1 MSDSSECERPAHD
14 TSPPRFRVPVSA
26 VPLIARDQ
34 LLSTV
39 DDHVTAAPVTLV
51 TGPAGCGKTTLLA
64 EWARRRTDRVAWLT
78 LNEHD
83 SAPARLRIAMRDAL
97 HGVWPDQGHLDLVPW
112 SEPGFS
118 SAIVAAFDHLPVS
131 TCLVLDN
138 VHELRDPEALAT
150 IDLLTRQP
158 PDRLR
163 LVLLGRFPP
172 PLHLAR
178 LHLEGRLRE
187 VLPHE
192 LAFSRAETEALLA
205 AYGVS
210 LSAEEI
216 GMLLTGTEGWAG
228 GLAFA
233 AMRMNTAGTP
243 LADLLMFTGQ
253 DEIVNSYLTEEVLA
267 PHSPSTHDLLVAT
280 SVCDTVSTDL
290 ASALAPEHPSPGV
303 VLDQLERTNAFVSR
317 LSDTP
322 EWYRCHPVLRAH
334 LLAELRRTRPAD
346 ERPLHRSAARWHH
359 EHSLPLT
366 ALRHAV
372 AAGEDQI
379 TSEIVER
386 SVLREMLRVGGAKV
400 HAVLGAVPSHV
411 LARPAVGV
419 VAALAALDAGD
430 LAFANRVLTGIGGAS
445 PALRPERVRVLHGT
459 ALVRRGRFDAHVGE
473 ALDVMARTA
482 AGLSGVPDADAD
494 VAALLDRGVA
504 ALSRGEHG
512 AAETD
517 LVRAA
522 ALADKEGFTH
532 AELDCRVYLA
542 ALASAMG
549 DIGEGARQARAAVE
563 FAERKGWQTHFTCA
577 LAYSL
582 MGVHA
587 YLRMEDARATDLA
600 MRATA
605 ALGDRPDLAV
615 GIAVRTLDAAVSF
628 ATAGDPRAI
637 VGRLRRQWQD
647 VAGREV
653 TPPVVAHVAPALQR
667 MALRAGDEQWA
678 AAMPGQVEAM
688 FGPCGEQAVLQAVL
702 HSHHSRVNQARK
714 LVEPLLSG
722 DLPAVAAPTVV
733 DAWLLEAVLVER
745 SGNQRRAHE
754 AVTRALAAAEPVG
767 TIRPF
772 VHAGKPVRE
781 LLARGAGRFGRLDR
795 FATTTM
801 TALPAAA
808 TTSAG
813 VLTNRERDLLVELPS
828 MRTTEE
834 IANSLFVSV
843 NTVKTHLRGIYRKLG
858 VNQRRDAVLVARRL
872 GLI

>member
-26 VPLIARDQ
+26 VPLVARDQ
-34 LLSTV
+34 LLSVV
-39 DDHVTAAPVTLV
+39 DGHVAAAPVTLV
-51 TGPAGCGKTTLLA
+51 TGPAGSGKTTLLA
-64 EWARRRTDRVAWLT
+64 EWARRRTGRVAWLT

-83 SAPARLRIAMRDAL
+83 SMPARLRIAMRDTL
-97 HGVWPDQGHLDLVPW
+97 TGVWPDQDHLDAIPW

-118 SAIVAAFDHLPVS
+118 SAIVAAFDHLPAS
-131 TCLVLDN
+131 ACLVLDN

-187 VLPHE
+187 VLPDE
-192 LAFSRAETEALLA
+192 LAFDRAETEALLA
-205 AYGVS
+205 AYDVPIS
-210 LSAEEI
+210 PEEI
-216 GMLLTGTEGWAG
+216 TPLLSGTEGWAG
-228 GLAFA
+228 GLTFA
-233 AMRMNTAGTP
+233 AMRMNTTGTRP
-243 LADLLMFTGQ
+243 ADLLMFTGQ
-253 DEIVNSYLTEEVLA
+253 DEIVNGYLTEEVLA
-267 PHSPSTHDLLVAT
+267 AHSPSTRDLLVAT
-280 SVCDTVSTDL
+280 SVCDTVTTGL
-290 ASALAPEHPSPGV
+290 ANALAPEHPSPGV

-317 LSDTP
+317 LSNTP

-346 ERPLHRSAARWHH
+346 ESALHRSAARWHH

-372 AAGEDQI
+372 AAGEDQL
-379 TSEIVER
+379 TAEIVEH
-386 SVLREMLRVGGAKV
+386 SVLREMLHAGGAEV
-400 HAVLGAVPSHV
+400 HPVLGSVPAHV

-419 VAALAALDAGD
+419 VAALVALDAGD
-430 LAFANRVLTGIGGAS
+430 LAAADRVLAGIGGGS

-459 ALVRRGRFDAHVGE
+459 ALLRRGRFDAHVGE
-473 ALDVMARTA
+473 ALHIMARTT
-482 AGLSGVPDADAD
+482 AGLSGAPDAD

-504 ALSRGEHG
+504 ALSRGEHR

-522 ALADKEGFTH
+522 ALARKEGFTH
-532 AELDCRVYLA
+532 AELDCRVHLA

-549 DIGEGARQARAAVE
+549 DIVEGARQARAAVE
-563 FAERKGWQTHFTCA
+563 FAERRGWQTHFTCA

-587 YLRMEDARATDLA
+587 YLRMEDANATDLSL
-600 MRATA
+600 RATT
-605 ALGDRPDLAV
+605 ALGDRPDLGV

-628 ATAGDPRAI
+628 ATAGDPRA
-637 VGRLRRQWQD
+637 VAGRLRTQWQD

-653 TPPVVAHVAPALQR
+653 TPPVVAHIAPALQR
-667 MALRAGDEQWA
+667 MALRTGDEQWA

-745 SGNQRRAHE
+745 TGDQRRSHE

-801 TALPAAA
+801 TALPTAA

-813 VLTNRERDLLVELPS
+813 VLTSRERDLLVELPS

-834 IANSLFVSV
+834 IASSLFVSV